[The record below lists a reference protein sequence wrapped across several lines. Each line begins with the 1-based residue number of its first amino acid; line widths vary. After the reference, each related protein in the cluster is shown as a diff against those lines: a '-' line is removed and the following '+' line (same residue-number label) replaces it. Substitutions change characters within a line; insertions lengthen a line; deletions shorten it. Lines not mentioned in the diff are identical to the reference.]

1 MEQTYIMVKPDGVNR
16 GLCHEV
22 MKRFEQHGFKL
33 LASKLTLATEQLL
46 KQHYAHLV
54 DKPFFPDIISF
65 MTSGPVFCM
74 VWEGKNAC
82 STGRKILGET
92 NPQAAAPGTIRRD
105 FGLQIDH
112 NICHGS
118 DSYESA
124 KKEIAMWFPE
134 GTVQWTRLTDS
145 LIYSQ

>member
-1 MEQTYIMVKPDGVNR
+1 MVKPDGVNR

-22 MKRFEQHGFKL
+22 MKRFEQRGFKL
-33 LASKLTLATEQLL
+33 LASKLTLATEELL

-54 DKPFFPDIISF
+54 DKPFFPDILSF

-92 NPQAAAPGTIRRD
+92 NPQASAPGTIRGD
-105 FGLQIDH
+105 FGLEIDR
-112 NICHGS
+112 NICMDLIRMSLPKRKLPCGFLR
-118 DSYESA
+118 EL
-124 KKEIAMWFPE
+124 FN
-134 GTVQWTRLTDS
+134 GLVLLTLS
-145 LIYSQ
+145 FILNKH